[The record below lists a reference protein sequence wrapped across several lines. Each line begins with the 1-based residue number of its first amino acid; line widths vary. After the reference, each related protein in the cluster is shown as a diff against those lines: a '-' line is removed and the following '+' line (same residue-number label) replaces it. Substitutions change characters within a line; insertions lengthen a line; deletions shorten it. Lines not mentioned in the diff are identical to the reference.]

1 MHRWLAEAFV
11 HVPLCVD
18 PILDAGRRHVMP
30 VLRRSLPAARL
41 AGRTPAGD
49 PARVLVIDRR
59 LTSDRLCRGLFE
71 GAPVV
76 EWSGRVP
83 LTGLRAFVGEAR
95 GTVDIVL
102 ANVPAGLPAFL
113 RPAQGVVAPGLVHFV
128 LAVEADREAQYRLAN
143 SSRRTAFRRCH
154 EVGYGWRVGNSRE
167 EIRHFIDDFYRPHV
181 VGRFGDDVVLHERH
195 VLERHAYRGGGIHW
209 LLKDGRALFGRLFR
223 RDGDRLRFL
232 VVGKAADAPKV
243 RPSPEVASLLLAVD
257 FARERCCRTV
267 DMGGTP
273 SLIHDGLLQF
283 KSTMGAT
290 ALDHRL
296 SNSRSADR
304 LGPPDAGFARVVAQ
318 PRSDRSTRRRPRGAH
333 LHGRGRRCGASGAD
347 PQGPAER
354 RRRTPGAATRCRLCG
369 GGDGAGRPSSALESV
384 TSE

>member
-296 SNSRSADR
+296 SNCVLLIDWARPTPALHALLRSQ
-304 LGPPDAGFARVVAQ
+304 GPIVQRGGGLAALTSTVGVDAAAHLARTRKVLPNGVAELLALQPDANSVEAAMALVGH
-318 PRSDRSTRRRPRGAH
+318 RPHSNR
-333 LHGRGRRCGASGAD
+333 
-347 PQGPAER
+347 
-354 RRRTPGAATRCRLCG
+354 
-369 GGDGAGRPSSALESV
+369 
-384 TSE
+384 